1 MLSKQCK
8 LHLEKEGLTGFQ
20 HMKRALRIAL
30 KLQLVVPALLVHS
43 IAPRFFTR
51 TASNVMKDCLGETNG

>member
-1 MLSKQCK
+1 
-8 LHLEKEGLTGFQ
+8 
-20 HMKRALRIAL
+20 MKRALRIAL